1 MPVSDSYIR
10 NSGAWK
16 WVLLNFMDTWKNAF
30 FLHEKPWFRQE
41 LATGKYGC
49 TEVRVYPA
57 ECGEQLGRD
66 P

>member
-1 MPVSDSYIR
+1 MLVGTFSLLGRVLSSQAVFSDLHSLAVSDLS
-10 NSGAWK
+10 
-16 WVLLNFMDTWKNAF
+16 
-30 FLHEKPWFRQE
+30 

-49 TEVRVYPA
+49 REVRVHPA